1 MARSGFLRTY
11 LSQLHKGSSQL
22 HKGSKIQRILHNLI
36 FSDMQNSLNFAGKH
50 TTAFEL
56 ST

>member
-11 LSQLHKGSSQL
+11 LSQLHKGSKIQ
-22 HKGSKIQRILHNLI
+22 KIQRILHNLI
-36 FSDMQNSLNFAGKH
+36 FSDLQNSLNFAGKH

-56 ST
+56 RT

>member
-11 LSQLHKGSSQL
+11 LSQL

-36 FSDMQNSLNFAGKH
+36 FSDLQNSLNFAGKYA
-50 TTAFEL
+50 TVFEL
-56 ST
+56 NT